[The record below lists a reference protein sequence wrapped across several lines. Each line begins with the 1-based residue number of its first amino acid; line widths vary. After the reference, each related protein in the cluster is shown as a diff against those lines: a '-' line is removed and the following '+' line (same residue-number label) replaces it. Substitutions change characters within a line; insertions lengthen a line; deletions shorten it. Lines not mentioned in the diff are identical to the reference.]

1 MDKILIT
8 GISAKGFHG
17 VLPEE
22 RSVGQV
28 FVVDCEVHLPLS
40 AASKSDEL
48 SKTIN
53 YAELSLLIREIIEGP
68 PFNLI
73 EALAGKIADVIIKRY
88 RKAQKVIVTVHKPQ
102 APIPVDFLDVAVVV
116 ERKR

>member
-1 MDKILIT
+1 MDKVLIA
-8 GISAKGFHG
+8 GIRAKGFHG

-22 RSVGQV
+22 RELGQD
-28 FVVDCEVHLPLS
+28 FLVDCELHLNLT
-40 AASKSDEL
+40 AAIKSDDL

-53 YAELSLLIREIIEGP
+53 YVEVALLIREIIEGP
-68 PFNLI
+68 PINLI
-73 EALAGKIADVIIKRY
+73 ETVAGKIGDTLLKRY
-88 RKAQKVIVTVHKPQ
+88 RKVQKVVITVHKPQ

>member
-1 MDKILIT
+1 MDKIVIT
-8 GISAKGFHG
+8 GISATGFHG

-22 RSVGQV
+22 RRTGQV
-28 FVVDCEVHLPLS
+28 FVVDCELHVNLT
-40 AASKSDEL
+40 AAIRSDEL

-53 YAELSLLIREIIEGP
+53 YSEAALLIREIIEGP
-68 PFNLI
+68 PCNLI
-73 EALAGKIADVIIKRY
+73 ESLAEKIAGAIMKRY
-88 RKAQKVIVTVHKPQ
+88 RKVKKVVITVHKPE

>member
-1 MDKILIT
+1 MDKILIS
-8 GISAKGFHG
+8 GIRAQGFHG

-22 RSVGQV
+22 RRKGQT
-28 FVVDCEVHLPLS
+28 FVVDCELS
-40 AASKSDEL
+40 LNLGPAIKSDDL

-53 YAELSLLIREIIEGP
+53 YAEVALLIREVIEGTP
-68 PFNLI
+68 HNLI
-73 EALAGKIADVIIKRY
+73 EALAGKIGDTVLKRF
-88 RKAQKVIVTVHKPQ
+88 RKVQKVVVTVHKPE

>member
-8 GISAKGFHG
+8 GISANGFHG

-22 RSVGQV
+22 RRAGQV
-28 FVVDCEVHLPLS
+28 FVVDCELHLNLT
-40 AASKSDEL
+40 AAIKSDEL

-53 YAELSLLIREIIEGP
+53 YAEVALLIREIVEGP
-68 PFNLI
+68 ALNLI
-73 EALAGKIADVIIKRY
+73 EALAGKIADAIMKRY
-88 RKAQKVIVTVHKPQ
+88 RKVQKVVITVHKPE

>member
-8 GISAKGFHG
+8 GISANGFHG

-22 RSVGQV
+22 RSAGQV
-28 FVVDCEVHLPLS
+28 FVVDCELQLNLT
-40 AASKSDEL
+40 AAIKSDEL

-53 YAELSLLIREIIEGP
+53 YAEVSLLIREIIEGP
-68 PFNLI
+68 ALNLI
-73 EALAGKIADVIIKRY
+73 ETLAGKIADVIIKRY
-88 RKAQKVIVTVHKPQ
+88 RKVQKVIITVHKPQ